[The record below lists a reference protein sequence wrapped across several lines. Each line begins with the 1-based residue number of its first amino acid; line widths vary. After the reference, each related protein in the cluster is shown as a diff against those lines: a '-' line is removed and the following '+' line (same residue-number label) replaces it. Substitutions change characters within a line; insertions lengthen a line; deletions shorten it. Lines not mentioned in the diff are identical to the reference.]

1 MATIFTIK
9 RGDTLPFIEATL
21 RSENGTPVNLAG
33 ATVLFKMKKPGS
45 NAVLINRACT
55 ITDAANGVVRFAWQ
69 AGETDTIGNYSAEFE
84 ATFFGGSVETFP
96 NDGYVTIRVVGD
108 IR

>member
-21 RSENGTPVNLAG
+21 RSESGAPVNLTA
-33 ATVLFKMKKPGS
+33 ASVLFKMKKPGS
-45 NAVLINRACT
+45 NAVLISRACT
-55 ITDAANGVVRFAWQ
+55 ITDAANGVVRFIWQ
-69 AGETDTIGNYSAEFE
+69 AGDTDTIGNYSAEFE
-84 ATFFGGSVETFP
+84 ATFFDGSVETFP
-96 NDGYVTIRVVGD
+96 NDGYVTVRVVGD